1 MFSSNQITANTD
13 APKKESTS
21 SKISP
26 KYKGIINSQKSV
38 EHHNTTEKNK
48 INQLLEQEIQTNK
61 TESWNKL
68 DKMTKIQ
75 KLLAYADRY
84 CSTQRLTQH
93 DNDVLK
99 QFFIQCVDQSKLI
112 KSKEIVYD
120 RETMEIKEIPALF
133 LHPVHRNFTLRLV
146 DAKRV
151 STLKSLAPKKR
162 PVTPPIMAESK
173 SEPSLKTDP
182 QTNPVAK
189 EREKQENA

>member
-1 MFSSNQITANTD
+1 MFPTSLNTNNS
-13 APKKESTS
+13 KKEPSSSS

-26 KYKGIINSQKSV
+26 KYKGILNSQKST
-38 EHHNTTEKNK
+38 EFHNTTEKNK
-48 INQLLEQEIQTNK
+48 INELLEQEKQSNK

-75 KLLAYADRY
+75 KLSSFADKY
-84 CSTQRLTQH
+84 CLTNNLTSN
-93 DNDVLK
+93 DNSLLK
-99 QFFIQCVDQSKLI
+99 QFFIQCIDQSKLI

-146 DAKRV
+146 DTKRV

-162 PVTPPIMAESK
+162 PLVVAN
-173 SEPSLKTDP
+173 
-182 QTNPVAK
+182 TNPVIT
-189 EREKQENA
+189 EKNEENNDIKSVEPFQEQNL

>member
-1 MFSSNQITANTD
+1 MFSSSANTD
-13 APKKESTS
+13 APKKESAS

-26 KYKGIINSQKSV
+26 KYKGILNSQKPM

-48 INQLLEQEIQTNK
+48 INEMLEQEKQTNK

-75 KLLAYADRY
+75 KLLSYADRY
-84 CSTQRLTQH
+84 CSAQSLNQH
-93 DNDVLK
+93 DNELLK
-99 QFFIQCVDQSKLI
+99 QFFIQCIDQSKLI

-162 PVTPPIMAESK
+162 LVP
-173 SEPSLKTDP
+173 P
-182 QTNPVAK
+182 QTQPSIKIEEEEVPKSADPAK
-189 EREKQENA
+189 TTC

>member
-1 MFSSNQITANTD
+1 MFSATNTND
-13 APKKESTS
+13 KTEVSKKEPSS

-26 KYKGIINSQKSV
+26 KYKGILNSQKSA
-38 EHHNTTEKNK
+38 ENHNTTEKNK
-48 INQLLEQEIQTNK
+48 INELLEQEKQTNK

-75 KLLAYADRY
+75 KLLLYADKY
-84 CSTQRLTQH
+84 CSSKGLTQQ
-93 DNDVLK
+93 DNDLLK
-99 QFFIQCVDQSKLI
+99 QFFIQCIDQSRLI

-120 RETMEIKEIPALF
+120 RETMEIKDIPSLF

-162 PVTPPIMAESK
+162 P
-173 SEPSLKTDP
+173 EPTGNSSDLK
-182 QTNPVAK
+182 PVVD
-189 EREKQENA
+189 EKTGAI

>member
-1 MFSSNQITANTD
+1 MFPSPTVLNSTEVS
-13 APKKESTS
+13 KKELAS

-26 KYKGIINSQKSV
+26 KYKGIINSQKSI

-48 INQLLEQEIQTNK
+48 INELLEQEKQTNK

-75 KLLAYADRY
+75 KLLSYADRY
-84 CSTQRLTQH
+84 CSAQNLTQH

-99 QFFIQCVDQSKLI
+99 QFFIQCIDQSKLI

-133 LHPVHRNFTLRLV
+133 IHPVHRNFTLRLV

-162 PVTPPIMAESK
+162 PTTPPK
-173 SEPSLKTDP
+173 TEPVVLEEK
-182 QTNPVAK
+182 
-189 EREKQENA
+189 KQE

>member
-1 MFSSNQITANTD
+1 MFPSATATNTTEVSKKGSN
-13 APKKESTS
+13 S

-26 KYKGIINSQKSV
+26 KYKGIINSQKST
-38 EHHNTTEKNK
+38 ENHNTTEKNK
-48 INQLLEQEIQTNK
+48 INELLEQEKLTNK

-84 CSTQRLTQH
+84 CSTQNLTQN
-93 DNDVLK
+93 DNELLK
-99 QFFIQCVDQSKLI
+99 QFFIQCIDQSKLI

-162 PVTPPIMAESK
+162 PVV
-173 SEPSLKTDP
+173 SEVNHPVSVVKTQENTDFIN
-182 QTNPVAK
+182 NPVVK
-189 EREKQENA
+189 RETG

>member
-1 MFSSNQITANTD
+1 MFSSNQNTANTD
-13 APKKESTS
+13 APKKESAS

-26 KYKGIINSQKSV
+26 KYKGILNSQKPM

-48 INQLLEQEIQTNK
+48 INEMLEQEKQTNK

-75 KLLAYADRY
+75 KLLSYADRY
-84 CSTQRLTQH
+84 CSAQSLNQH
-93 DNDVLK
+93 DNELLK
-99 QFFIQCVDQSKLI
+99 QFFIQCIDQSKLI

-162 PVTPPIMAESK
+162 LVPPPSIRIEEEEVVPK
-173 SEPSLKTDP
+173 SADPPPAKT
-182 QTNPVAK
+182 TC
-189 EREKQENA
+189 